1 MKKEKGES
9 KRKRKIDPDV
19 LTLEVK
25 PQLSSLRTC
34 PFDRP

>member
-9 KRKRKIDPDV
+9 KRKIDPDV